1 MRRGLL
7 VVVLFVVAVS
17 VYGQADFFSLV
28 RDGTPEEVKAA
39 IEAGVNVHQR
49 LSDSSMTP
57 LMFAAKYSR
66 YPAVLRLLLHA
77 GAKLETRDETDAA
90 TALMIAA
97 GWNPDPAIAAELLHA
112 GAKLEERDS
121 YNSKTPLMFAAMYN
135 TNPEVVLMLLDAG
148 ASGTLKSFKGL
159 TAFDDADRNP
169 ALKGGPAWT
178 ALKSL
183 QAAVP

>member
-7 VVVLFVVAVS
+7 AVVLLIAAASAF
-17 VYGQADFFSLV
+17 GQADFFSLV

-39 IEAGVNVHQR
+39 IDTGADVHQR
-49 LSDSSMTP
+49 LSDSGMTP

-77 GAKLETRDETDAA
+77 GAKLEERDETDAA

-97 GWNPDPAIAAELLHA
+97 GWNGDPAMAAELLHA
-112 GAKLEERDS
+112 GAKLEEKDL
-121 YNSKTPLMFAAMYN
+121 YNGKTPLMFAAMYN
-135 TNPEVVLMLLDAG
+135 TKPEVLLLLLEAG
-148 ASGTLKSFKGL
+148 ANPAMKSFKGL
-159 TAFDDADRNP
+159 TAFDYADRNP

-183 QAAVP
+183 